1 MSNDDEIGEKSDMTR
16 IEDLSEFL
24 HQDDPEVNAAFQSE
38 DDEPPSTDSLPDLDD
53 LEDDEEVEFETTS
66 FDNDDQEDDE
76 EEIDFNTEFESDDD
90 EDSEEDSQEDDGD
103 SFNFSSENEDDQED
117 DSSDFETS
125 TDFGAL
131 DNSDNDDDEEDDEN
145 SFGDFDSSN
154 DFSSTSDFSSEV
166 SFENDDEEDTEE
178 DEDNNDQEFSSSFD
192 SEEDDEEE
200 DEDDFNNDIE
210 EDQAPE
216 IISPPTPPIATATYI
231 DRSEKFED
239 VKSFAKNITY
249 GKIASGGNPPFS
261 IILRNVKFE
270 EDVEDILIIL
280 NEHELVGESSEDQMR
295 QSLEGGSLLIS
306 QISEFAAI
314 YLTHK
319 FRRFDLDV
327 QMGLSDELH
336 PSKSYE
342 SDSVGLISKSRINQN
357 KSETNRID
365 KSKVNL
371 EGIIISTTPTLENYK
386 IVEYLGI
393 VSDFIIVSEDEL
405 TNDEEL
411 SEYHERVAKG
421 HVDQE
426 DSEEDIS
433 EIDLKISQSVIY
445 SDLSEKLKPICIK
458 KNGNAIVGINYQITP
473 LSDGSKYKIS
483 CSGSAVWIIDS
494 N

>member
-90 EDSEEDSQEDDGD
+90 ENTEEDSQEDGED
-103 SFNFSSENEDDQED
+103 SFNFSSESEDDQED

-131 DNSDNDDDEEDDEN
+131 DNSDNDDEEDDEN
-145 SFGDFDSSN
+145 SFGDFDSSD
-154 DFSSTSDFSSEV
+154 DFNSTSDFNSEV
-166 SFENDDEEDTEE
+166 SFENDDENDAEE
-178 DEDNNDQEFSSSFD
+178 DEDSNDQEFSSSFD
-192 SEEDDEEE
+192 SDEDEEDD
-200 DEDDFNNDIE
+200 FSNDIE

-261 IILRNVKFE
+261 VILRNVKFE

-280 NEHELVGESSEDQMR
+280 NEHELVGENSESQMR

-357 KSETNRID
+357 KNETTRID
-365 KSKVNL
+365 KSKVDL

-426 DSEEDIS
+426 DSEEEIS
-433 EIDLKISQSVIY
+433 EVDLKISQSAIY